1 MDNLVKL
8 DMVDVDVI
16 LCMDCFDAC
25 NASFACSTQV
35 LKFQFPSEIIIR
47 VENSSSIP
55 KGHFISYHKTRKL
68 VFKG

>member
-47 VENSSSIP
+47 VE
-55 KGHFISYHKTRKL
+55 K
-68 VFKG
+68 